1 MPKPLTDSK
10 PNSQGDSLKLQVLRP
25 QNPLELFLNVE
36 CPQLRSARE
45 LTGKNLLLKKAVI
58 MESQIRVTLFKNA
71 LQPSDGKHVLISPSI
86 SKAAMLD
93 LCTQTLEV
101 PAKKIFN
108 AAGALLNSF
117 ESLTDGS
124 VLYVSRGETFQVRTG
139 GPATKVSRKYVL
151 TVLGAAAVGK
161 SAVTMRYTNNRFITD
176 YDPTI
181 EDYFTKNTTI
191 EGDPIIVSILDTAG
205 MEDYKALKDHW
216 IDKKDGFIL
225 VYSVDI
231 NDSIHRVREDFAKIS
246 DRYDMRDPRKAPV
259 VVIAAN
265 KVDKTPRSISEE
277 DGRAL
282 AAELGVRYFELS
294 AKVNHNI
301 EDMFTHIIRTIRDRR
316 TTTERKHE
324 TPWYKRCS
332 LL

>member
-1 MPKPLTDSK
+1 
-10 PNSQGDSLKLQVLRP
+10 
-25 QNPLELFLNVE
+25 
-36 CPQLRSARE
+36 
-45 LTGKNLLLKKAVI
+45 

-71 LQPSDGKHVLISPSI
+71 LQPSDGKHVLISPSM
-86 SKAAMLD
+86 SKAGMLD
-93 LCTQTLEV
+93 LCSQTLEV
-101 PAKKIFN
+101 QAKKIFS
-108 AAGALLNSF
+108 ASGALLNSF
-117 ESLTDGS
+117 EGLTDGS
-124 VLYVSRGETFQVRTG
+124 VLYVSRGENFQVRASG
-139 GPATKVSRKYVL
+139 SAPRASRKFVL

-181 EDYFTKNTTI
+181 EDYFTKNTTL

-231 NDSIHRVREDFAKIS
+231 ADSINRIREDFAKLT
-246 DRYDMRDPRKAPV
+246 DRYDMRDARKAPV

-265 KVDKTPRSISEE
+265 KVDKTPRYVSEE
-277 DGRAL
+277 EGRAL
-282 AAELGVRYFELS
+282 ASELGVRYFEIS
-294 AKVNHNI
+294 AKLSQNI
-301 EDMFTHIIRTIRDRR
+301 EEMFTFIIRTLRDRR
-316 TTTERKHE
+316 TTTEKKQD
-324 TPWYKRCS
+324 TPWYKKCA